1 MYVEPESMCK
11 SKITTVYDWIDV
23 LVGLLIFMVIKAEMH
38 CKLLLIMFCT
48 LMGIAWQLDAV
59 DPVKR
64 SVDPVK
70 TKYRKYIQNLKL

>member
-1 MYVEPESMCK
+1 
-11 SKITTVYDWIDV
+11 
-23 LVGLLIFMVIKAEMH
+23 MVIKAEMH

-70 TKYRKYIQNLKL
+70 RSVDPVKRSGNIPS